1 MTLGLDIA
9 IIAGLGAV
17 IVLQILILQRG
28 AAAGRAGEA
37 ALAELVDAQTRAL
50 ERLERELREELA
62 RGRREEAETAF
73 REREEQARSASLLS
87 QTVTTQLTQLGSL
100 QGE

>member
-28 AAAGRAGEA
+28 AAAGRA
-37 ALAELVDAQTRAL
+37 
-50 ERLERELREELA
+50 ERPR
-62 RGRREEAETAF
+62 
-73 REREEQARSASLLS
+73 
-87 QTVTTQLTQLGSL
+87 
-100 QGE
+100 